1 MYLFLFSYEMP
12 DACEVI
18 QAVEPKRMNY
28 ENTHVYMKKQ
38 REKIVLTARML
49 SMQR

>member
-38 REKIVLTARML
+38 RREKIGLTAGML
-49 SMQR
+49 SM